1 MLRRKAWLIGISLGL
16 WAMAA
21 KAQVKVPQGT
31 VDVDGFLNEAIWQ
44 EAQFHQG
51 FVQHY
56 PYDTSAS
63 ESQTRFAF
71 AIDDKNF
78 YSAFVCVDRNPEKP
92 YVVQNLKRDF
102 SVKNTDA
109 VILTLST
116 FLDGQNGFSFGVSPY
131 NSQREGSVENGG
143 SFGVST
149 AWDQVWYSET
159 QQNKGWYQADT
170 ALFPNYWVAEFAIPL
185 HSIRFVAGSTKWA
198 FNVVR
203 LDLKN
208 NEESTWVRVPRNL
221 NVSVMTLVDTLH
233 FEQPLHARSRNNVF
247 IPYTSWLTQQDQS
260 VSKQWS
266 GTPRIGLDAK
276 LALTPSLNA
285 DLTFNPDFAQVDVDV
300 QQLNLTRFN
309 LFFPERRQFFTENSD
324 LFATFGFRGIRPF
337 FSRRIGFG
345 PTGYLPIDAGAKIT
359 GKIGNDWRVGLMSV
373 RTRGDAG
380 LDLNAELANVLSLQR
395 KVLKASSLGFIA
407 VDNRMAGGQG
417 IKETPS
423 LSNYASILG
432 TEFNYANQP
441 STVVG
446 KAFVQKALYEN
457 VGAKSWAHATF
468 LRYRSLTWTLMW
480 NHEHVG
486 KDFRAPLGFVPRL
499 ENRDFLTGQVHFMD
513 FTRFE
518 PMITRSFY
526 PKSNK
531 VNRIDLTWYHSG
543 YLDSAFST
551 TEGLNQV
558 WLGTYFQN
566 SAYVTLCAERENFN
580 IFLPFRPVSLPN
592 GGYFLGDYQWNNVWL
607 EASSN
612 TRKPVNAV
620 LKFKTGGYYVGT
632 KSEVGLDLAFRI
644 QPRWSNSISWTH
656 VDLNML
662 DSGRQQLDLIGFKTE
677 YSFTTLLYSTA
688 YLQYNTLT
696 ESMNINLRFQYRYRP
711 MSDLFVVYSQNYFT
725 AYNTRNRNFALKFVR
740 WI

>member
-1 MLRRKAWLIGISLGL
+1 MAF
-16 WAMAA
+16 WAMMAQ
-21 KAQVKVPQGT
+21 AQVSVPQGT
-31 VDVDGFLNEAIWQ
+31 VDVDGYLSETIWQ
-44 EAQFHQG
+44 QAQFHEG

-56 PYDTSAS
+56 PYDTAAS

-71 AIDDKNF
+71 AADDKNF
-78 YSAFVCVDRNPEKP
+78 YAAFVCLDRNPDKP

-109 VILTLST
+109 VILSLSP

-149 AWDQVWYSET
+149 AWDQVWFSET
-159 QQNKGWYQADT
+159 RQNQGWYHADT
-170 ALFPNYWVAEFAIPL
+170 ALYPHYWVAEFAIPL
-185 HSIRFVAGSTKWA
+185 HSIRFVAGSSEWA

-221 NVSVMTLVDTLH
+221 NVSVLTLVDTLR
-233 FEQPLHARSRNNVF
+233 FDQPLHARSRNNVF
-247 IPYTSWLTQQDQS
+247 IPYTSWLTQQDPN
-260 VSKQWS
+260 VSKDWVGS
-266 GTPRIGLDAK
+266 PRLGLDAK

-285 DLTFNPDFAQVDVDV
+285 DITFNPDFAQVDVDV

-345 PTGYLPIDAGAKIT
+345 PTGYLPIDAGAKVT
-359 GKIGNDWRVGLMSV
+359 GKIGNDWRLGLMSV

-432 TEFNYANQP
+432 AEFNYANQP

-446 KAFVQKALYEN
+446 KSFVQKALYQQ
-457 VGAKSWAHATF
+457 VGSQSWAHATF
-468 LRYRSLTWTLMW
+468 LRYRSLSWTLMW

-566 SAYVTLCAERENFN
+566 SAYVTLCAERENYN

-592 GGYFLGDYQWNNVWL
+592 GGYFFGDYQWNNVWL

-620 LKFKTGGYYVGT
+620 LKLKTGGYFVGT
-632 KSEVGLDLAFRI
+632 KSEMGLDLAFRI

-696 ESMNINLRFQYRYRP
+696 ESMNINLRLQYRYRP
-711 MSDLFVVYSQNYFT
+711 RSDLFVVYSQNYYT
-725 AYNTRNRNFALKFVR
+725 AYNSRSRSFAIKFVR

>member
-1 MLRRKAWLIGISLGL
+1 MHRKKVWLIKISVFLVSHFSQ
-16 WAMAA
+16 
-21 KAQVKVPQGT
+21 AQVRVPKSR
-31 VDVDGFLNEAIWQ
+31 VEVDGFLTEAVWSDS
-44 EAQFHQG
+44 QFHQG

-78 YSAFVCVDRNPEKP
+78 YAAFVCVARNPEKP

-159 QQNKGWYQADT
+159 QQNQGWYHPDT
-170 ALFPNYWVAEFAIPL
+170 AKFPNYWVAEFAIPL

-345 PTGYLPIDAGAKIT
+345 PTGYLPIDAGAKVT
-359 GKIGNDWRVGLMSV
+359 GKIGNDWRIGLMSV

-566 SAYVTLCAERENFN
+566 SAYVTLCAERENYN

-592 GGYFLGDYQWNNVWL
+592 GGYFFGDYQWNNVWL

-620 LKFKTGGYYVGT
+620 LKLKTGGYYVGT
-632 KSEVGLDLAFRI
+632 KSEMSLDLAFRI

-711 MSDLFVVYSQNYFT
+711 MSDLFVVYSQNYFP
-725 AYNTRNRNFALKFVR
+725 AYNTRNRNFAIKFVR